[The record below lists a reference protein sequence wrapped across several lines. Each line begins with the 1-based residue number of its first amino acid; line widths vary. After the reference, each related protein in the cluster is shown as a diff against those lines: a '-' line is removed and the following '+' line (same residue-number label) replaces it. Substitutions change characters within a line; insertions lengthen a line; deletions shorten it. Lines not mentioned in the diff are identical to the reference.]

1 LKKKILF
8 LLHVPPPVHGSSMVG
23 KYIMDSGL
31 INENFDTRY
40 INLGTSSSVDEIGK
54 GGLKKLIKYF
64 KIIFQTLTQ
73 IFFYK
78 PNLAYIAMTAKGG
91 AFYKDVLI
99 AFLLKAFH
107 IPLVIHFHNKGV
119 SVNQEKKID
128 NFLYQKVF
136 KNSKIILLSK
146 YLYSDI
152 QKYVA
157 EKDVYYCPNGIPELV
172 VKEIKRE
179 NRNGIVNLLF
189 LSNLIASKGVFILLE
204 ALHILDEKNIDFT
217 CTFIGGEGDINAAS
231 FNIKVKELGLS
242 DKVKY
247 LGRKYGDEKNE
258 YFSASHVFVFPTYYH
273 NECFPLVLL
282 EAMQFSLPI
291 ISTFEGGIPDLI
303 VNGVN
308 GFLVKQQ
315 LVAELSDNISILIE
329 DADLRIAMG
338 EDGRKRFQEHFTISI
353 FEQTLCKILTQIT
366 TQS

>member
-1 LKKKILF
+1 MF

-23 KYIMDSGL
+23 KYIMESRL

-54 GGLKKLIKYF
+54 GGLKKLIKYL
-64 KIIFQTLTQ
+64 KILLQTLTQ
-73 IFFYK
+73 IIFYK

-99 AFLLKAFH
+99 AFLLKAFR

-157 EKDVYYCPNGIPELV
+157 VKDVYYCPNGIPELAI
-172 VKEIKRE
+172 KEIKRE
-179 NRNGIVNLLF
+179 NKNGIVNLLF
-189 LSNLIASKGVFILLE
+189 LSNLIASKGVFVLLN
-204 ALHILDEKNIDFT
+204 ALHILDGKSIDFT
-217 CTFIGGEGDINAAS
+217 CTFIGGEGDITTEF
-231 FNIKVKELGLS
+231 FNSKVNELGLTN
-242 DKVKY
+242 KVKY
-247 LGRKYGDEKNE
+247 LGRQYGDEKND
-258 YFSASHVFVFPTYYH
+258 YFINADIFVFPTFYH
-273 NECFPLVLL
+273 NETFGLVNL

-291 ISTFEGGIPDLI
+291 ISTFEGGIPD
-303 VNGVN
+303 VVEDGVT
-308 GFLVKQQ
+308 GFLVKQNNIEE
-315 LVAELSDNISILIE
+315 LVEKIEILIH
-329 DADLRIAMG
+329 DADLRNTMG
-338 EDGRKRFQEHFTISI
+338 EKGRKRFKEYFKISI
-353 FEQTLCKILTQIT
+353 FENNLNIIFTQIAK
-366 TQS
+366 QM

>member
-1 LKKKILF
+1 LTKKILY

-23 KYIMDSGL
+23 KYIMDSRL
-31 INENFDTRY
+31 INDNFDARY

-54 GGLKKLIKYF
+54 GGLKKLIKYL

-73 IFFYK
+73 IIFYK
-78 PNLAYIAMTAKGG
+78 PNLGYIAMTAKGG

-99 AFLLKAFH
+99 AFLLKAFR

-172 VKEIKRE
+172 IKEIKRE
-179 NRNGIVNLLF
+179 NRNSIVNLLF

-204 ALHILDEKNIDFT
+204 ALHMLDKKNIDFT
-217 CTFIGGEGDINAAS
+217 CSFIGGEGDITAES
-231 FNIKVKELGLS
+231 FNAKTKELGLS
-242 DKVKY
+242 ANVTY

-258 YFSASHVFVFPTYYH
+258 YFSNADIFVLPTHYS

-282 EAMQFSLPI
+282 EAMQYALPVV
-291 ISTFEGGIPDLI
+291 STFEGGIPDL
-303 VNGVN
+303 VKDGVT

-315 LVAELSDNISILIE
+315 DLEALAKKIAMLIQ
-329 DADLRIAMG
+329 DADLRMAMG
-338 EDGRKRFQEHFTISI
+338 KEGRKRFEKHFTLAT
-353 FEQTLCKILTQIT
+353 FENRLHQILKEV
-366 TQS
+366 